1 LRYKVSVVFI
11 ISVML
16 ILLARVYFL
25 SIKSNTYY
33 EELSKQNYIRR
44 IYEEPPRG
52 IIEDRN
58 GVALAVNKLGFSI
71 SLKPHLTHSNQ
82 GKDLLKICSF
92 VSKEFP
98 SYDLKHLLRTYKKLD
113 SPYNHDYIKI
123 IPYVPYKKLFLKYDT
138 FLGFDDIK
146 IKPSLK
152 RFYPFGKIGA
162 HVVGYVGRASKSDE
176 ANNDIAK
183 YTGIVGKNG
192 LEKYYNELLQGKL
205 GYKDVKVNA
214 LNKDIGILDYQPTK
228 NNNNLKT
235 TIDIRLQK
243 YIEREFKAKGGA
255 VIVMNA
261 NTGGILAAASFPEFD
276 NNIFVDGISTKQW
289 QKLRNDFNH
298 PFTNKLTNGLY
309 PPGSVIKMGVATSF
323 LENGLPLD
331 YHIYCKGYIKVGN
344 RYFRCWK
351 KNGHGRVG
359 FRKALRESCDVF
371 FYDGSLEVGINKI
384 SKTLATFGF
393 GKKTG
398 VDQVDEFIGNNP
410 NKVWKK
416 EKYHRPWYIGETVI
430 SAIGQGY
437 TLVTPMQIARYTA
450 GIATNKLPRPH
461 FSILDYAKPKNL
473 NIPKK
478 DLKLIQEGM
487 YDVANAVHG
496 TAFSRNHS
504 KIIIAAKT
512 GTAQV
517 VGIPQS
523 EKKRMHEYQL
533 EYYHKSHAWFTSYG
547 PYKNPKYVVTV
558 IVEHGGHGGVA
569 AGNLVSKIYNK
580 LYYLGYIKKRR

>member
-1 LRYKVSVVFI
+1 
-11 ISVML
+11 ML

-44 IYEEPPRG
+44 IYEEPSRG

-58 GVALAVNKLGFSI
+58 GIALAVNKLGFSI
-71 SLKPHLTHSNQ
+71 SLEPHLTNHKD
-82 GKDLLKICSF
+82 GADLLKICTLI
-92 VSKEFP
+92 SKEFP
-98 SYDLKHLLRTYKKLD
+98 SYSLKYLLKKYTKLD

-123 IPYVPYKKLFLKYDT
+123 ISYIPYKDFFSKHDV
-138 FLGFDDIK
+138 FLGFKDMK
-146 IKPSLK
+146 IKSALK

-162 HVVGYVGRASKSDE
+162 HVIGYVGRASKSDE
-176 ANNDIAK
+176 ATNNISR
-183 YTGIVGKNG
+183 YTEIVGKNG

-214 LNKDIGILDYQPTK
+214 LNKDIGTLAYEPAK
-228 NNNNLKT
+228 SNNILKT
-235 TIDIRLQK
+235 TLDIRLQK

-261 NTGGILAAASFPEFD
+261 NTGAILAAASFPEFN
-276 NNIFVDGISTKQW
+276 NNIFVDGISTKEW
-289 QKLRNDFNH
+289 QKLRNNFNH

-323 LENGLPLD
+323 LENGLPRD
-331 YHIYCKGYIKVGN
+331 YHIYCKGYIKIAK

-351 KNGHGRVG
+351 RTGHGRVG

-371 FYDGSLEVGINKI
+371 FYDGSLKVGINKI
-384 SKTLATFGF
+384 SKTLSTFGF
-393 GKKTG
+393 GEKTG
-398 VDQVDEFIGNNP
+398 VDQVDEFVGNNP
-410 NKVWKK
+410 NKVWKRN
-416 EKYHRPWYIGETVI
+416 KYHRPWYIGETVI

-461 FSILDYAKPKNL
+461 FSVLDYAEPKDL

-487 YDVANAVHG
+487 YDVANVVHG
-496 TAFSRNHS
+496 TAFYHIHS
-504 KIIIAAKT
+504 KVTIAAKT

-517 VGIPQS
+517 VGIPQE
-523 EKKRMHEYQL
+523 EKKRMYENQL
-533 EYYHKSHAWFTSYG
+533 EYYHKSHAWLTSYG
-547 PYKNPKYVVTV
+547 PYENPKYVVTV

-569 AGNLVSKIYNK
+569 AGKLVSKIYDK